1 MVFLTPLDIG
11 EKLKQLRL
19 EQKFDQADMGAY
31 IHVSDRTVRNIEKG
45 ASGTKALTV
54 LLAANEL
61 GLSLYLHQSHQD
73 RMIKVQSMSDIGE
86 QVRKARKTQKIRQD
100 DLAAIVGI
108 QHSVLGRI
116 ERGDGSVAIG
126 TVFNL
131 LAELGIQVWDQER
144 AFPRSSK

>member
-31 IHVSDRTVRNIEKG
+31 IDVSDRTVRNIEKG
-45 ASGTKALTV
+45 ALGTKALTV
-54 LLAANEL
+54 FLAANEL
-61 GLSLYLHQSHQD
+61 GLSLYLLLNHQD
-73 RMIKVQSMSDIGE
+73 RMIKVQSMTTIGE

-116 ERGDGSVAIG
+116 ERGNGAVAIG
-126 TVFNL
+126 TLFNL
-131 LAELGIQVWDQER
+131 LAELGIQVLDQEG